1 MVDRI
6 RWRKY
11 QTNTERSQEQ
21 EAKNELNTKKRIFEY
36 QLRTGYWSVPDQAF
50 WSKWQKNKE
59 AMKRFGFEV
68 TKFDGRYYVHQPHQ
82 ELEEKPE
89 PKPKVVAA
97 RKRKRPSVFIPH
109 LMSKGSLC
117 LDCSH
122 LDIIPRIAKHR
133 ACSECGSGAVDEG
146 II

>member
-68 TKFDGRYYVHQPHQ
+68 TKFDGRYYVHQPQQ
-82 ELEEKPE
+82 EPEEKPE

-109 LMSKGSLC
+109 LTSKGSLC
-117 LDCSH
+117 LDCGH
-122 LDIIPRIAKHR
+122 LDIIPRSAKHQVCR
-133 ACSECGSGAVDEG
+133 ECGSGTNDRE
-146 II
+146 